1 MIQKTLKS
9 AGHDLA
15 EPTFQLRVLN
25 TPVAGSTH
33 YLPKFRAK
41 LAEANLYPLLPTGID
56 IFQVNV
62 GKLCNQTC
70 RHCHVD
76 AGPDRREVMQRD
88 TMELC
93 LEALRHSS
101 IPTVDITG
109 GAPEMNPH
117 FRWFV
122 EQVHSMGRHVIVR
135 CNLTIIT
142 ANKQY
147 GTLPQFF
154 ADNGVHIVSSLPFY
168 QQRNTDR
175 QRGDG
180 VFERSVQALHMLNAI
195 GYGQEGSGLE
205 LDLVYNPAG
214 AFFPGPQASLES
226 DFRRE
231 LQKHHGIAF
240 NKLYV
245 ITNMPISRF
254 LEYLIDS
261 GNYSDYME
269 KLVNSFNPAAA
280 AGVMCR
286 NTISVSWDGYL
297 YDCDFNQ
304 MLDLPVAAHA
314 PRHIRDFDVE
324 LLAAR
329 TIATDQHCYG
339 CTAGSGSSC
348 TGATA

>member
-1 MIQKTLKS
+1 MIQKTLTAS
-9 AGHDLA
+9 GHDLA
-15 EPTFQLRVLN
+15 AASAQLHVLN
-25 TPVAGSTH
+25 APMPEGALP
-33 YLPKFRAK
+33 LPKFHTK
-41 LAEANLYPLLPTGID
+41 LAEAQLYPLLATGID
-56 IFQVNV
+56 VLQVNV

-76 AGPDRREVMQRD
+76 AGPDRREVMQRE

-93 LEALRHSS
+93 IDVLRRNA

-122 EQVHSMGRHVIVR
+122 QQVHSLGACIIVR

-147 GTLPQFF
+147 NTLPTFF
-154 ADNGVHIVSSLPFY
+154 AEHGVQVVSSLPFY

-175 QRGDG
+175 QRGAG
-180 VFERSVQALHMLNAI
+180 VFERSIRALQLLNAV
-195 GYGQEGSGLE
+195 GYGHENSGLQ

-214 AFFPGPQASLES
+214 AFLPGSQASLEA

-231 LQKHHGIAF
+231 LSRAHGVVF
-240 NKLYV
+240 NNLYT

-254 LEYLIDS
+254 LEYLIES

-269 KLVNSFNPAAA
+269 KLVHAFNPAAA
-280 AGVMCR
+280 AGAMCR
-286 NTISVSWDGYL
+286 SMLSVSWDGLL

-304 MLDLPVAAHA
+304 MLEIPVSARV
-314 PRHIRDFDVE
+314 PRHIRDFDAAF
-324 LLAAR
+324 LATRA
-329 TIATDQHCYG
+329 IATDQHCYG

-348 TGATA
+348 TGAIA